1 MVTLG
6 KRTGPPP
13 DELQIAWTGASMT
26 SKSMARAFLAID
38 EVAALPQNW
47 DTYGSPPIQR
57 PALDAAR
64 RLLHIG
70 EAEGLPEP
78 HILPISGGGVQLE
91 WYTPT
96 HGLELVIHASGEFE
110 YVLVNRPEGVVA
122 EGDLPSVDEQRVRE
136 YMRWFMRAR

>member
-1 MVTLG
+1 
-6 KRTGPPP
+6 
-13 DELQIAWTGASMT
+13 MT

-78 HILPISGGGVQLE
+78 DIVPISGGGVQLE

-96 HGLELVIHASGEFE
+96 QGLEFVIHANGEIE
-110 YVLVNRPEGVVA
+110 YVLVNRPEEVVA
-122 EGDLPSVDEQRVRE
+122 EGDLPSVDEPQVQG
-136 YMRWFMRAR
+136 YMRWFMHAH